1 MLLYILELYL
11 YWNFTASTS
20 FRENLI
26 IDNFR
31 YQESI
36 FTFFYSNLINN
47 ILFSWIKLQNL
58 DTKFPSQRIEQINVS
73 MYARREISRLKNLFL
88 NPRIHEREE
97 YTISSRNIIQIFG
110 FNKR

>member
-26 IDNFR
+26 IDN

-97 YTISSRNIIQIFG
+97 YTISSNIIQIFG